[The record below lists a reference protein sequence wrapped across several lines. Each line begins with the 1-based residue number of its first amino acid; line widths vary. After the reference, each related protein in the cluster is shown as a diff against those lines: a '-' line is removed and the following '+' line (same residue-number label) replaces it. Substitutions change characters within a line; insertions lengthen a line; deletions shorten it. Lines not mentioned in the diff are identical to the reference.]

1 MPVGSTFELYT
12 MILGWVLYDSIWGIL
27 ANTGV
32 ILIPFIAMIVNVL
45 LDTRDSPMEIDSDGL
60 IRILETRI
68 YVMIFVLLFAV
79 KPWININ
86 PSKTTYTQ
94 YRCGVTESKSLTK
107 TIVEQTFGDSKTT
120 LDKSSGTFSVMMD
133 GHIPQAPLWWY
144 LVSKLNNAI
153 TQTARQTLPC
163 QADLRTMGA
172 GLSKLNI
179 ADKAL
184 KDEVKDFYKDCW
196 QPAANQFARERLLDS
211 ELPTQFKDGKVYD
224 DITWP
229 GSKFFLERSGYY
241 DTLRTTKPIDAFPYS
256 ASRDSVKA
264 PEPPEGAD
272 AGGFPTCYEWW
283 TGHPADGVSS
293 GSGDA
298 LRDRLVGY
306 VKNNAIPDDD
316 SDSTGAWWKF
326 WADDKFATATDADD
340 ALVKT
345 TLNAESSDIQ
355 LELTNG
361 SSDYGGLLGS
371 NADHLVRGLRSMLG
385 SVGLFMGGVVKAVE
399 VEMVRQVA
407 PMIQSIVLLVFTVG
421 LPIFLSLGSYS
432 LSTLM
437 SLSILQFSIIFW
449 GFLFALASWLDNF
462 MLSGL
467 WSGADK
473 NASVLID
480 TVLPSSNGLGTQL
493 LAITWV
499 TWAVYTLAP
508 LVFTYCLGVVGMRAG
523 AAVAQAIND
532 GGNMAGNAAGKGV
545 GMAKAVLTKGKG

>member
-1 MPVGSTFELYT
+1 
-12 MILGWVLYDSIWGIL
+12 
-27 ANTGV
+27 
-32 ILIPFIAMIVNVL
+32 
-45 LDTRDSPMEIDSDGL
+45 
-60 IRILETRI
+60 
-68 YVMIFVLLFAV
+68 
-79 KPWININ
+79 
-86 PSKTTYTQ
+86 
-94 YRCGVTESKSLTK
+94 
-107 TIVEQTFGDSKTT
+107 
-120 LDKSSGTFSVMMD
+120 
-133 GHIPQAPLWWY
+133 
-144 LVSKLNNAI
+144 
-153 TQTARQTLPC
+153 
-163 QADLRTMGA
+163 
-172 GLSKLNI
+172 
-179 ADKAL
+179 
-184 KDEVKDFYKDCW
+184 
-196 QPAANQFARERLLDS
+196 
-211 ELPTQFKDGKVYD
+211 
-224 DITWP
+224 
-229 GSKFFLERSGYY
+229 
-241 DTLRTTKPIDAFPYS
+241 
-256 ASRDSVKA
+256 
-264 PEPPEGAD
+264 
-272 AGGFPTCYEWW
+272 
-283 TGHPADGVSS
+283 
-293 GSGDA
+293 
-298 LRDRLVGY
+298 
-306 VKNNAIPDDD
+306 
-316 SDSTGAWWKF
+316 
-326 WADDKFATATDADD
+326 
-340 ALVKT
+340 
-345 TLNAESSDIQ
+345 
-355 LELTNG
+355 
-361 SSDYGGLLGS
+361 
-371 NADHLVRGLRSMLG
+371 MLG